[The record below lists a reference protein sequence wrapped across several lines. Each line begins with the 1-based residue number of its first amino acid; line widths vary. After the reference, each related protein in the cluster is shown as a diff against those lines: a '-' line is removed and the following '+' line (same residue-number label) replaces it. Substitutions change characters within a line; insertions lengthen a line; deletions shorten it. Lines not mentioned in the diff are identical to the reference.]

1 MGSQS
6 SAAPLDPNEQRR
18 TITEIIKHPN
28 FNTAILDNDIAVIKV
43 SGTFNCGTNINPAC
57 LPNPNVRSSKFSSP
71 IIYNL
76 SRSVTSTWIG
86 KTLSCLVGVLLP
98 TMVLHQAPC
107 SGLIFPRLLGALVTS
122 LIITTGS
129 SLIIRYAQVRIH
141 NSVGVFGCLELI
153 LYGMQ
158 HHDLNQ
164 SEQSISSVST
174 NENAPL

>member
-76 SRSVTSTWIG
+76 SRSVTSTSIG
-86 KTLSCLVGVLLP
+86 KTPSCLVGVLLP

-107 SGLIFPRLLGALVTS
+107 SGRIFPPLLGALVTS

-141 NSVGVFGCLELI
+141 NSIWGFGCLELV
-153 LYGMQ
+153 LYGIKE
-158 HHDLNQ
+158 L
-164 SEQSISSVST
+164 T
-174 NENAPL
+174 

>member
-86 KTLSCLVGVLLP
+86 KTPSCLAGVLLP

-107 SGLIFPRLLGALVTS
+107 SGRIFPPLLGALVTS

-141 NSVGVFGCLELI
+141 NSIWGFGCLELS
-153 LYGMQ
+153 LYGIKE
-158 HHDLNQ
+158 L
-164 SEQSISSVST
+164 
-174 NENAPL
+174 A